1 MSDRKTGVVIG
12 LGEFGSHIA
21 TTLSSEGCEVI
32 AIDISEKRINNIK
45 DFVMQAV
52 VADASQV
59 KSIEQV
65 IPTDIDFIVLAIGN
79 IEKSMIATL
88 YLKDYGFNKLY
99 VKAVT
104 DEHEKILKL
113 LGVEH
118 IIFPE
123 RDIAKR
129 IATRLVSSN
138 LLDYLPLSDDY
149 SIAEVK
155 PLDKMQ
161 GVNLKDLAF
170 RRKYN
175 LSIIAVKRLDARKLI
190 FTPGPF
196 YVIAKGDILTVLGKK
211 QNIETY
217 NDLIKEK

>member
-12 LGEFGSHIA
+12 LGEFGAHIA

-32 AIDISEKRINNIK
+32 AIDISEKRINNIR

-88 YLKDYGFNKLY
+88 YLKEYGFDKLY

-113 LGVEH
+113 LGVKH

-123 RDIAKR
+123 RDIAGR

-155 PLDKMQ
+155 PLSKMT

-175 LSIIAVKRLDARKLI
+175 LSIIAVKRVDARKLI

-196 YVIAKGDILTVLGKK
+196 YVIAEADILTVLGKK
-211 QNIETY
+211 QNIEAY
-217 NDLIKEK
+217 NDLIKGK